1 MTLTF
6 VTCLYEKEYLLGI
19 FIVNY
24 LTACSTR
31 SANNIADPLPTYWQ
45 VNDKNYND
53 IDYQIKKKLKEIEDK
68 LYKID
73 LEMDRLKEPEWHKNV
88 HSIYSNIQKIR
99 NKSIEP
105 MKTFNEDDI

>member
-1 MTLTF
+1 MKKSIYLASLLLT
-6 VTCLYEKEYLLGI
+6 T
-19 FIVNY
+19 

-53 IDYQIKKKLKEIEDK
+53 VDYQIKKKLKEIEDK

-88 HSIYSNIQKIR
+88 HSIYSNIQTIR
-99 NKSIEP
+99 NKNIEP

>member
-1 MTLTF
+1 MKSFLSIS
-6 VTCLYEKEYLLGI
+6 LLALALVG
-19 FIVNY
+19 
-24 LTACSTR
+24 CKST
-31 SANNIADPLPTYWQ
+31 NNISDPLPTYWQ

-88 HSIYSNIQKIR
+88 HSIYSNIQLIR
-99 NKSIEP
+99 NKKIEP
-105 MKTFNEDDI
+105 ISTIEEDDI

>member
-1 MTLTF
+1 MKKSIYLVSLLLT
-6 VTCLYEKEYLLGI
+6 T
-19 FIVNY
+19 

-31 SANNIADPLPTYWQ
+31 SVNNIADPLPTYWQ

-88 HSIYSNIQKIR
+88 HSIYANIQIIR
-99 NKSIEP
+99 NQPIEP
-105 MKTFNEDDI
+105 IEVVVREDI